1 MVRHILSDGQ
11 VLDSVKGIVIPTTGP
26 TAAAYRLIAE
36 FHKRRSKITQE
47 PKEENKEAGCL
58 EKEREYRDES

>member
-47 PKEENKEAGCL
+47 PKEEKTNN
-58 EKEREYRDES
+58 ERQRTNRNNG